1 MADRTPTAAR
11 LDFPNT
17 YVHHIAGHDFDP
29 EYGHVYT
36 TRCGDEL
43 RATAGAMRTT
53 RDVDCQGCD
62 RGGHRG

>member
-11 LDFPNT
+11 LNYPKTD
-17 YVHHIAGHDFDP
+17 VHRIHHHAFDP
-29 EYGHVYT
+29 TVGHVYT

-53 RDVDCQGCD
+53 RPVDCQGCD
-62 RGGHRG
+62 RGGNRG